1 MIFFLKVYCK
11 HCYALKFGHRQ
22 KSDYKGWMDVKA
34 IPGEDG
40 DKLTCPR
47 CSGKVFEAE
56 RMVTRVGS
64 YHKPCFSCIECSKKL
79 DSTTCCEGNLVE
91 NYTNY
96 WFTASINYSYMFS
109 IRKV

>member
-1 MIFFLKVYCK
+1 MEIRNLLLIIFFQKVYCK

-79 DSTTCCEGNLVE
+79 DSTTCCEG
-91 NYTNY
+91 
-96 WFTASINYSYMFS
+96 
-109 IRKV
+109 